1 MKNDPIILLVTSKH
15 DLAADLIFLE
25 LKRRNVSFLRLNSE
39 EFPVKI
45 LMSWAP
51 FAEKEIIINEQ
62 SFSLN
67 GIKSVWFR
75 KAEAPNLP
83 VDIIS
88 QGSRDYLLNN
98 VNRFLTGFW
107 EDTNWLWI
115 NKPSKIQAGENKLY
129 QLSIAKQLE
138 LPIPKTVITNNPKTV
153 REFIEA
159 HGNVIVKSIAPPVVE
174 AENSRWGLFTHAV
187 TLQDVSD
194 DMSVRISP
202 CIFQE
207 RINRKS
213 DLRITVVG
221 EKVFAAEII
230 VDDRE
235 RDNPDWRSIDPQ
247 YLKYKPFKL
256 PAKLSNYCINF
267 LSELGLSFGAFDFI
281 LTDNGDIVFIEVNP
295 SGQWGWIEHETG
307 LPITKELANLLIDG
321 VN

>member
-1 MKNDPIILLVTSKH
+1 MKNDPVILLVTSKH
-15 DLAADLIFLE
+15 DLAADLLFLE

-51 FAEKEIIINEQ
+51 FAEKEISINEQ

-67 GIKSVWFR
+67 SIKSVWFR
-75 KAEAPNLP
+75 KSEAPNLP
-83 VDIIS
+83 VDMIS
-88 QGSRDYLLNN
+88 EGSQFYLLNN
-98 VNRFLTGFW
+98 ISRFLGGYW
-107 EDTNWLWI
+107 EDANWFWI
-115 NKPSKIQAGENKLY
+115 NKPSKIQAGENKIR
-129 QLSIAKQLE
+129 QLSIAKQLDF
-138 LPIPKTVITNNPKTV
+138 PIPKTVITNNPKTV
-153 REFIEA
+153 REFIEL
-159 HGNVIVKSIAPPVVE
+159 HGNVIAKSLAPPVVE
-174 AENSRWGLFTHAV
+174 ADNSRWGLFTHVV

-194 DMSVRISP
+194 EMSVRISP

-207 RINRKS
+207 RISRKS

-221 EKVFAAEII
+221 KKVFAAEII
-230 VDDRE
+230 VDAHE

-247 YLKYKPFKL
+247 YLKYKPFML
-256 PAKLSNYCINF
+256 PSKLSNYCINF

-281 LTDNGDIVFIEVNP
+281 LTDNGDIFFIEVNP

-321 VN
+321 IN